1 MMNRNVRTASFCLL
15 ITLFILSS
23 VRAANPRFAGVVN
36 ASDENAV
43 KLVLQL
49 DSPVQPNSF
58 TLNDPA
64 RIVVDFK
71 GVDSSVAPYE
81 EPVADDLLTFIRVGR
96 PATDTVRIVLELKHL
111 MPYEIAPR
119 EGGPSLSVSVPRSIE
134 PAKSGG
140 EIAPGVNLKQNVEM
154 ADYGPLAYT
163 VLDVDLNEKQ
173 LAVTAVMGE
182 DRIGSREKLTS
193 MVKRTGAIA
202 GINGG
207 YFVMENG
214 KPIDLLVIDGK
225 VLALPERFRGFFGI
239 RRNGKPVFI
248 QPSVEM
254 TVSAGGARAWYVHRL
269 NEPPQSGQIAVFTPE
284 YGAATGTKP
293 DRKEAAVSGGVI
305 TSFHNGNS
313 PIPADGFVLSTDAA
327 QSFLFDSL
335 RIGDTLKKSVASYP
349 DISDVAYGMTAG
361 PMLIR
366 GGITQKSLIEDFAV
380 TSSIVSK
387 RNPRTAVGL
396 TKNNHLIFVVVEGR
410 SARSAGMSLD
420 ELARLMR
427 ALGAVDAI
435 NLDGGGSSEIVV
447 KDKIVNELSDGRE
460 RPLANAFLVQPRADA
475 GKKK

>member
-1 MMNRNVRTASFCLL
+1 MKNRIVGTASCSLVL
-15 ITLFILSS
+15 TLVVFSC
-23 VRAANPRFAGVVN
+23 VRAANPRFSGVIN
-36 ASDENAV
+36 ASDERNV

-49 DSPVQPNSF
+49 DGPAQPKTF

-71 GVDSSVAPYE
+71 GVDSSVVPYE
-81 EPVADDLLTFIRVGR
+81 EPVADDLLMFIRVGR
-96 PATDTVRIVLELKHL
+96 PATDTVRIVLEMKYL
-111 MPYEIAPR
+111 MPYEVGR
-119 EGGPSLSVSVPRSIE
+119 HEGGPSLSVSIPRKVE
-134 PAKSGG
+134 PVESGG
-140 EIAPGVNLKQNVEM
+140 KVAPGVNLKQAVGM
-154 ADYGPLAYT
+154 AGFGPLAYT
-163 VLDVDLNEKQ
+163 VLDVDLNDKR
-173 LAVTAVMGE
+173 LAVTAVIGE
-182 DRIGSREKLTS
+182 DRIGGRENLTS

-239 RRNGKPVFI
+239 RRNGKPVFM

-254 TVSAGGARAWYVHRL
+254 TVSAGGARSWYVHRL
-269 NEPPQSGQIAVFTPE
+269 NAPPQSGQIAVFTPE
-284 YGAATGTKP
+284 YGATTGTKP
-293 DRKEAAVSGGVI
+293 DRREAAVSAGVI
-305 TSFHNGNS
+305 TGFYNGDS

-335 RIGDTLKKSVASYP
+335 KVGDTLKKSVTSYP

-366 GGITQKSLIEDFAV
+366 GGIVQKSLIEDFTI

-396 TKNNHLIFVVVEGR
+396 TKDNHLIFVVVEGR

-420 ELARLMR
+420 ELARLMQT
-427 ALGAVDAI
+427 LGAVDAI

-447 KDKIVNELSDGRE
+447 KDKIMNELSDGKE
-460 RPLANAFLVQPRADA
+460 RPLANAFLIQTRAVA
-475 GKKK
+475 GQKK